1 MYRLKT
7 LSLAKIKHLS
17 WQNNTQ
23 ISLYGQAP
31 GCAVLSEHKA
41 DKIKGTVQSNAKK
54 SPRQPDFH
62 TIKTAKAECIAH
74 HNLGYGPLTSR
85 IQGPISGQ

>member
-54 SPRQPDFH
+54 VP
-62 TIKTAKAECIAH
+62 
-74 HNLGYGPLTSR
+74 GSR
-85 IQGPISGQ
+85 IFIQSKLQRQNA